1 MRKKKEREKEKEGE
15 RRRKEKDQL
24 SDWQN
29 GGVGQSERGERETGL
44 IRHWSAVGKTL
55 RRPSHKPPK
64 RSPSPLSDREL
75 EASGTSATIRE
86 QGLNL

>member
-29 GGVGQSERGERETGL
+29 GGVGQSERGERDWTD
-44 IRHWSAVGKTL
+44 SALV
-55 RRPSHKPPK
+55 
-64 RSPSPLSDREL
+64 
-75 EASGTSATIRE
+75 SGR
-86 QGLNL
+86 